1 MAEDMM
7 TITSTQYLYRLYTSF
22 TGTTTDEMDDLN
34 PIVFVQRRVL
44 PLTTTHYTSIQF
56 DSDAR

>member
-1 MAEDMM
+1 MM
-7 TITSTQYLYRLYTSF
+7 TITSTQYLHRLYTSF
-22 TGTTTDEMDDLN
+22 TDTTTDEMDDLN